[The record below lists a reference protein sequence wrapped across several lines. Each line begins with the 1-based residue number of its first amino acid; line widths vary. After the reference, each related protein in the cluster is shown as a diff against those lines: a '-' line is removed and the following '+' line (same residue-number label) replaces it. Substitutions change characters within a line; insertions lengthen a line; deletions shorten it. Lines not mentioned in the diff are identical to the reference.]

1 MKKKIE
7 KSSIVL
13 WKIIVYFVKLLKVIY
28 PANIIYESS
37 DVLAFED
44 INPLTNF
51 HYLLI
56 PKLHIS
62 NIMNVSSENIREL
75 GELLYANKKV
85 AEILGLKDGFR
96 NIINNGIIANQ
107 EVYHLHIHLISSEVK
122 LPPMF
127 VKKL

>member
-1 MKKKIE
+1 MNDNCIFCE
-7 KSSIVL
+7 IV
-13 WKIIVYFVKLLKVIY
+13 KGNI
-28 PANIIYESS
+28 PANIVYESS
-37 DVLAFED
+37 EVLAFED
-44 INPLTNF
+44 INSLTNC

-62 NIMNVSSENIREL
+62 NLMNVSSENISVL

-85 AEILGLKDGFR
+85 AEILGQKDGFR
-96 NIINNGIIANQ
+96 NIINNGIISNQ
-107 EVYHLHIHLISSEVK
+107 EVYHLHIHFISSEVK

>member
-1 MKKKIE
+1 MHICEIVKGKI
-7 KSSIVL
+7 
-13 WKIIVYFVKLLKVIY
+13 
-28 PANIIYESS
+28 PARIIYESS
-37 DVLAFED
+37 DVIAFED
-44 INPLTNF
+44 INPLTNC

-62 NIMNVSSENIREL
+62 NIMNVSSEILVL
-75 GELLYANKKV
+75 GELLYANKSSRNTWT
-85 AEILGLKDGFR
+85 ERGFR

-127 VKKL
+127 VKIIELYMGNI

>member
-1 MKKKIE
+1 MSSSCIFCEIVSGKI
-7 KSSIVL
+7 
-13 WKIIVYFVKLLKVIY
+13 
-28 PANIIYESS
+28 PAKIIYESTN
-37 DVLAFED
+37 VLAFQD

-56 PKLHIS
+56 PKLHI
-62 NIMNVSSENIREL
+62 ENILNVNFENIDVL

-85 AEILGLKDGFR
+85 AEILDLKDGFR
-96 NIINNGIIANQ
+96 NIINNGTIANQ
-107 EVYHLHIHLISSEVK
+107 EVYHLHIHFISSEVK

>member
-1 MKKKIE
+1 MEVNCIFCE
-7 KSSIVL
+7 IV
-13 WKIIVYFVKLLKVIY
+13 KGNI

-37 DVLAFED
+37 NVLAFED

-62 NIMNVSSENIREL
+62 NIMNVSSENTRVL
-75 GELLYANKKV
+75 GELLYASKKV

-107 EVYHLHIHLISSEVK
+107 EVYHLHIHFLSSEVK

>member
-1 MKKKIE
+1 M
-7 KSSIVL
+7 KSSCIFCEIVSGKIPA
-13 WKIIVYFVKLLKVIY
+13 KIIYDST
-28 PANIIYESS
+28 N
-37 DVLAFED
+37 VLAFQD

-56 PKLHIS
+56 PKLHIE
-62 NIMNVSSENIREL
+62 NILNVSHENINVL
-75 GELLYANKKV
+75 GELLYANKEV

-122 LPPMF
+122 LPPML

>member
-1 MKKKIE
+1 MEDNCIFCE
-7 KSSIVL
+7 IV
-13 WKIIVYFVKLLKVIY
+13 KGNI
-28 PANIIYESS
+28 PAKIIYESS

-44 INPLTNF
+44 INPLTNC

-62 NIMNVSSENIREL
+62 NIMNVSSENVRVL

>member
-1 MKKKIE
+1 M
-7 KSSIVL
+7 KSSCIFCDIASG
-13 WKIIVYFVKLLKVIY
+13 KI
-28 PANIIYESS
+28 PAKIIYESTNI
-37 DVLAFED
+37 LAFKE

-56 PKLHIS
+56 PKLHI
-62 NIMNVSSENIREL
+62 ENILNVNYENVNVL

-107 EVYHLHIHLISSEVK
+107 EVYHLHLHLISSEVK

>member
-1 MKKKIE
+1 
-7 KSSIVL
+7 
-13 WKIIVYFVKLLKVIY
+13 
-28 PANIIYESS
+28 
-37 DVLAFED
+37 
-44 INPLTNF
+44 
-51 HYLLI
+51 
-56 PKLHIS
+56 
-62 NIMNVSSENIREL
+62 MNVSSENIRVL

-107 EVYHLHIHLISSEVK
+107 EVYHLHIHLISSEVN